1 MSEATKVSSHFSD
14 VSGSNVRHVFDEDGK
29 SLLGIIFKEG
39 RGKYRVQRIDGKI
52 RTKETLQ
59 DAFKTVRRS
68 N

>member
-1 MSEATKVSSHFSD
+1 MSEATKVKSHFSD
-14 VSGSNVRHVFDEDGK
+14 VSGSDVRHVYDADGK

-39 RGKYRVQRIDGKI
+39 RGKYRVQRIDGKV
-52 RTKETLQ
+52 RHKATLN